1 MPSTALRMHET
12 VQHVTMSPAVWAY
25 ASDVEANSV
34 AQSELY
40 SRRRRHDQV
49 EDLQQ
54 ATATRPS
61 PMITVREAGPPRST
75 IASKE
80 PHHYEKTDPPPAFS

>member
-1 MPSTALRMHET
+1 MPNTAPRMREI
-12 VQHVTMSPAVWAY
+12 VQHVTMSPGVWAC
-25 ASDVEANSV
+25 ASDVEANSG

-40 SRRRRHDQV
+40 SRRRRYDQV

-54 ATATRPS
+54 ATATCPG
-61 PMITVREAGPPRST
+61 PVIIAREAGPPRST
-75 IASKE
+75 ITSRE